1 MYVKKYLALLA
12 MCLIGAC
19 ASYCELE
26 REQTNAPIISSIKYD
41 YCGGNLS
48 VNQEII
54 ESHVRLREGAEF
66 KQYLADVSIRSLYD
80 TGLFDYI
87 QVRLDQVGNGEYAVT
102 FVLMQKLRVNN
113 INIVGNKKIRE
124 KLIRREMSLS
134 RGGTFSDSGLH
145 QDMQKLNKLYQ
156 NKGFPYAKINCSV
169 SEADGGMA
177 VDVNVNIEEGPKMHV
192 GRITFDGIGDMKVKV
207 LKDVMQTKS
216 WSLFSI
222 FTGTG
227 IFRRDVLDDD
237 INRLKVEIKNHGYLD
252 VDIGESD
259 VVCTDRRGAVDI
271 HIGVRKG
278 RQYHFGEISIEGN
291 SLYGSDK
298 LLLPLAT
305 KSGDIFSPQKVDD
318 ACESIR
324 DCYGSV
330 GYLETSV
337 YAERLPNV
345 NAEAI
350 DLVFRVNES
359 ERCFLH
365 AVEIKGN
372 AKTKNNVILREL
384 AIDPG
389 DPFDTVQMKNSQL
402 RLLNTRFF
410 QTVDVLPVDTDV
422 KNQKD
427 LRIEVKEANTGKF
440 SVGGGISSSNQVVGV
455 VEFSQSNFDL
465 FGRRNKFQGAGQK
478 FRARFQIGKRNNL
491 FAVNFEEPWLYD
503 RELAFGANLF
513 RSEHVYKKSDYNYGG
528 TSYDETRF
536 GGDVYLRKRLFG
548 LWEGTATYSLASVR
562 ISNIGANAPQSFQ
575 EERGHRLISRGSFLL
590 ELDTR
595 DSFIYPTSGSVL
607 SFCTDVAGGPF
618 FGETKYIK
626 FNATIARFFPTFE
639 TFDQNIM
646 LVGRGGTVSAYGG
659 DHVPFFERF
668 FLGGSDYMK
677 GFKTHDVGPR
687 ENGTG
692 VGGKSYLYSTVEYT
706 FKIAEPLRFY
716 LFAEAGVVNS
726 SQLNF
731 SVKCYCS
738 DYGFGIKLYIMGAP
752 LRLDFGFPVR
762 GYDNNKHGM
771 RFNYSFGMS
780 F

>member
-1 MYVKKYLALLA
+1 
-12 MCLIGAC
+12 
-19 ASYCELE
+19 
-26 REQTNAPIISSIKYD
+26 
-41 YCGGNLS
+41 
-48 VNQEII
+48 
-54 ESHVRLREGAEF
+54 LREGAEF
-66 KQYLADVSIRSLYD
+66 KQYLADASIRSLYG

-102 FVLMQKLRVNN
+102 FVLIQKLRVNN
-113 INIVGNKKIRE
+113 INIAGNKSVRN
-124 KLIRREMSLS
+124 KLLRKEMSLS
-134 RGGTFSDSGLH
+134 RGGTFSDSSLH

-156 NKGFPYAKINCSV
+156 NKGFSYAKIDCSV
-169 SEADGGMA
+169 SKLDGGAA
-177 VDVNVNIEEGPKMHV
+177 VDVNINIEEGPKMHV
-192 GRITFDGIGDMKVKV
+192 GKITFYGIDDIKAKV
-207 LKDVMQTKS
+207 LKNIMQTKS

-252 VDIGESD
+252 VDIDESD
-259 VVCTDRRGAVDI
+259 VVCTDRGSAIDI
-271 HIGVRKG
+271 RIGIHKG

-291 SLYGSDK
+291 SLYDNDK
-298 LLLPLAT
+298 LLRPLAV
-305 KSGDIFSPQKVDD
+305 KNGDIFSPQKVED
-318 ACESIR
+318 ACEDIR
-324 DCYGSV
+324 DCYGTI
-330 GYLETSV
+330 GYLETDV
-337 YAERLPNV
+337 YVERLTNV
-345 NAEAI
+345 NTEAI
-350 DLVFRVNES
+350 DLVFHVNES

-365 AVEIKGN
+365 AVEVKGN
-372 AKTKNNVILREL
+372 TKTKNNVILREL

-389 DPFDTVQMKNSQL
+389 DPFDTVRMKNSQS
-402 RLLNTRFF
+402 RLINTRFF

-440 SVGGGISSSNQVVGV
+440 SVGGGVSSNSQIVGV
-455 VEFSQSNFDL
+455 IEFSQSNFDL
-465 FGRRNKFQGAGQK
+465 FDKNNKFQGAGQK
-478 FRARFQIGKRNNL
+478 FRVRLQVGKRNNL
-491 FAVNFEEPWLYD
+491 FTINFEEPWLYD

-513 RSEHVYKKSDYNYGG
+513 RSEYAYKKSDHNYGG

-536 GGDVYLRKRLFG
+536 GGDVYLRKRLFS
-548 LWEGTATYSLASVR
+548 LWEGTATYSLTNVN
-562 ISNIGANAPQSFQ
+562 ISNIGANAPKSFQ
-575 EERGHRLISRGSFLL
+575 EERGHRLISKGSFLL

-607 SFCTDVAGGPF
+607 SFCTDIAGGPF

-626 FNATIARFFPTFE
+626 FNAVIARFFPTFE
-639 TFDQNIM
+639 VFDQNIM
-646 LVGRGGTVSAYGG
+646 FVGKVGTVSAYGH

-677 GFKTHDVGPR
+677 GFKTHDVGPH

-692 VGGKSYLYSTVEYT
+692 VGGKSYLYGAVEYT

-716 LFAEAGVVNS
+716 LFAEVGVVNS

-731 SVKCYCS
+731 NVKRYCS